1 MNKYRNIGQSVEKTD
16 ALALATGNPLFTDD
30 YHLNDYLHVRILRSP
45 HAHARIKA
53 IDVSEAKAMEGVT
66 DILTHKEIDKVY
78 FTTAGQGAPEP
89 SPYDTLLFDDVVRY
103 VGDFVAMVAAE
114 TTDIAEEAISKIK
127 VEYEPL
133 DAIFDPEKALEKGA
147 ITIHD
152 KEEYFPIPVPYKPK
166 ENLAAQVEFFVGDL
180 GKGFEQA
187 DHVVEETYQSAYAS
201 HATLEPHISASY
213 FDENGRL
220 VIVTATQ
227 VPFHARRI
235 VARVLDY
242 PLRKIRVIKPR
253 IGGGFGAKQ
262 EVLLEPYVALF
273 TLRTKRP
280 VKLIYTRKEEF
291 QSGRQRH
298 PMQVKLK
305 TGFKKDGEI
314 TALSMDN
321 LMNTGA
327 YGSHA
332 LTVSSNSGSKCL
344 PLFNKIKNIFFRA
357 KSAYTN
363 LPVGGAY
370 RGYGATQAYF
380 AINQQIDIIARQTNQ
395 DLLEY
400 IKKWHIREGETS
412 EVFKALGEGK
422 EGVEQIINSCR
433 LDECID
439 RGAEMIGWYEKRG
452 KKTESKPGFARGV
465 GLAVAMQGSGIPMI
479 DLGAAYM
486 KMNEDGS
493 FNLDIGATDI
503 GTGSDTILAQIAAE
517 VLQVDTEKIIVLSSD
532 TDRTP
537 FDVGAYASSTTYVSG
552 AAVEKCA
559 KKIKDQILGTA
570 TNMLDTNPEKV
581 KLENG
586 KVVDSTTGKEYA
598 LEEIAGETLYG
609 GQLSQIQ
616 AEASYTG
623 DQSPPPFIAQFAEVE
638 VDKKTGKV
646 RIVKFVSA
654 VDCGQAINPKLA
666 EGQIEGAA
674 VDGMTY
680 ALFENFHF
688 SSKGNLTNASFWDY
702 KIWRSNDIPEMETLI
717 VDSEEKT
724 GPFGAKS
731 VGEIGINGPAPAIAN
746 AIYDAVGIRMKETP
760 FTPEKIYKELNHE
773 R

>member
-1 MNKYRNIGQSVEKTD
+1 MKKYRNIGQSVEKTD
-16 ALALATGNPLFTDD
+16 SLALAAGNALFTED
-30 YHLNDYLHVRILRSP
+30 YPPKDYLQVRILRSP
-45 HAHARIKA
+45 YAHARITD
-53 IDVSEAKAMEGVT
+53 IDVSEAMKMEGVA
-66 DILTHKEIDKVY
+66 DIITHKDVEKVY

-89 SPYDTLLFDDVVRY
+89 SPYDTLLFDDTVRY

-114 TTDIAEEAISKIK
+114 NKTIAEEALSKIE
-127 VEYEPL
+127 VQYEPL
-133 DAIFDPEKALEKGA
+133 QAVFDPQKALDDDA
-147 ITIHD
+147 PVIHD
-152 KEEYFPIPVPYKPK
+152 KGEYFPIPVPYEPK
-166 ENLAAQVEFFVGDL
+166 RNLAARVEFSVGDTAN
-180 GKGFEQA
+180 GFGQA
-187 DHVVEETYQSAYAS
+187 DYINEETYQSSYAS
-201 HATLEPHISASY
+201 HATIEPHIAAAY

-235 VARVLDY
+235 VARVLNY

-262 EVLLEPYVALF
+262 EVLLEQYVALL
-273 TLRTKRP
+273 TLRTGRP
-280 VKLIYTRKEEF
+280 VRLIYTRKEEF

-298 PMQVKLK
+298 PMQVNLK
-305 TGFKKDGEI
+305 IGFTKEGEI
-314 TALSMDN
+314 TALHMDN

-332 LTVSSNSGSKCL
+332 LTVLSNSGSKCL
-344 PLFNKIKNIFFRA
+344 PLFNKIKNIDFRGR
-357 KSAYTN
+357 SVYTN

-380 AINQQIDIIARQTNQ
+380 ALNQQYDAIARQVNQ
-395 DLLEY
+395 DVLDF
-400 IKKWHIREGETS
+400 IKKWHIRKGETS

-422 EGVEQIINSCR
+422 EGVEQIINSCK

-439 RGAEMIGWYEKRG
+439 RGAELIGWNHKRG
-452 KKTESKPGFARGV
+452 KKQELTPGFVRGV
-465 GLAVAMQGSGIPMI
+465 GVAVAMQGSGIPMI

-517 VLQVDTEKIIVLSSD
+517 VLQIDTEKIIVLSSD
-532 TDRTP
+532 TDQTP

-559 KKIKDQILGTA
+559 RKIKEQIKTA
-570 TNMLDTNPEKV
+570 AARILDAETELLTLKD
-581 KLENG
+581 G
-586 KVVDSTTGKEYA
+586 KVVNSNNQQSCSFED
-598 LEEIAGETLYG
+598 IAADTLYG

-616 AEASYTG
+616 AEASNSAL
-623 DQSPPPFIAQFAEVE
+623 QSPPPFIAQFAEVE
-638 VDKKTGKV
+638 VDKRTGKV
-646 RIVKFVSA
+646 QVVKFVSA
-654 VDCGQAINPKLA
+654 VDCGQAINPRLA

-674 VDGMTY
+674 INGITY
-680 ALFENFHF
+680 ALFENFLF
-688 SSKGNLTNASFWDY
+688 SSKGNMTNASFWDY
-702 KIWRSNDIPEMETLI
+702 KIWRSNDIPEMETVI
-717 VDSEEKT
+717 VDSLEET

-746 AIYDAVGIRMKETP
+746 AIYDAVGVRMRETP
-760 FTPEKIYKELNHE
+760 FTPEKVFKELNHD
-773 R
+773 

>member
-1 MNKYRNIGQSVEKTD
+1 MNKYRNIGQSVDKTD
-16 ALALATGNPLFTDD
+16 ALALAAGNSLFTDD
-30 YHLNDYLHVRILRSP
+30 YHLNECLHIRILRSP
-45 HAHARIKA
+45 HAHATIKA
-53 IDVSEAKAMEGVT
+53 IDTSGARQIAGVA
-66 DILTHKEIDKVY
+66 DIITHKDINKVY
-78 FTTAGQGAPEP
+78 YTTAGQGAPEP

-103 VGDFVAMVAAE
+103 AGDFVAMVAAE
-114 TTDIAEEAISKIK
+114 TSEIARDAVSKIK
-127 VEYEPL
+127 VDYEVL
-133 DAIFDPEKALEKGA
+133 EAVFDPEKALQKGA
-147 ITIHD
+147 IAIHN

-166 ENLAAQVEFFVGDL
+166 ENLAAQVEFSVGEVSI
-180 GKGFEQA
+180 GFEQA
-187 DHVVEETYQSAYAS
+187 DFIVEETYQSAYAS
-201 HATLEPHISASY
+201 HATIEPHIAASY

-220 VIVTATQ
+220 VIVTSTQ
-227 VPFHARRI
+227 VPFHVRRI

-242 PLRKIRVIKPR
+242 PLKNIRVTKPR

-273 TLRTKRP
+273 TLRNKRP
-280 VKLIYTRKEEF
+280 VKLLYTRQEEF

-344 PLFNKIKNIFFRA
+344 PLFNKIKNISFRA
-357 KSAYTN
+357 QSAYTN

-380 AINQQIDIIARQTNQ
+380 ALNQQFDIIARQTGQ
-395 DLLEY
+395 DILKY

-412 EVFKALGEGK
+412 AVFKALGEGK
-422 EGVEQIINSCR
+422 EGVEQIINSCK

-439 RGAEMIGWYEKRG
+439 RGAEMIGWHQKRG
-452 KKTESKPGFARGV
+452 KKTESKPGFVRGLGV
-465 GLAVAMQGSGIPMI
+465 AVAMQGSGIPMI

-552 AAVEKCA
+552 AAVQKCA
-559 KKIKDQILGTA
+559 QKMKEQITGAAANIMKSGTGK
-570 TNMLDTNPEKV
+570 LR
-581 KLENG
+581 LENG
-586 KVVDSTTGKEYA
+586 KVINPDNGKECTF
-598 LEEIAGETLYG
+598 EEIAADTLYG
-609 GQLSQIQ
+609 KQLSQIQ
-616 AEASYTG
+616 AAASFTG

-646 RIVKFVSA
+646 KIIKFVSA

-666 EGQIEGAA
+666 EGQVEGAA
-674 VDGMTY
+674 VNGITY

-688 SSKGNLTNASFWDY
+688 SPKGILTNASFWDY
-702 KIWRSNDIPEMETLI
+702 KIWRSNDMPEMETLI

-731 VGEIGINGPAPAIAN
+731 VAEIGINCPAPAIAN
-746 AIYDAVGIRMKETP
+746 AIFDAVGVRVRETP
-760 FTPEKIYKELNHE
+760 FTPEKIYKEMNNE
-773 R
+773 

>member
-1 MNKYRNIGQSVEKTD
+1 MKKYRNIGQSVGKTD
-16 ALALATGNPLFTDD
+16 AMALATGSALFTED
-30 YHLNDYLHVRILRSP
+30 YHLNEYLRVRILRSP
-45 HAHARIKA
+45 HAHARIKS
-53 IDVSEAKAMEGVT
+53 IDVSEAKSMEGVV
-66 DILTHKEIDKVY
+66 DIITHKDVDKVY

-114 TTDIAEEAISKIK
+114 TTDIAEEAVKKIK
-127 VEYEPL
+127 VEYEL
-133 DAIFDPEKALEKGA
+133 LEAVFDPEIALDKDTIA
-147 ITIHD
+147 IHD

-166 ENLAAQVEFFVGDL
+166 ENLASRLDFAIGDVD
-180 GKGFEQA
+180 KGFEQA
-187 DHVVEETYQSAYAS
+187 DHIVEETYQSAYSS
-201 HATLEPHISASY
+201 HATIEPHIAESY

-235 VARVLDY
+235 VARVLNY

-273 TLRTKRP
+273 ALRNKRP
-280 VKLIYTRKEEF
+280 VRLIYNRKEEF

-314 TALSMDN
+314 TALKMDN

-344 PLFNKIKNIFFRA
+344 PLFNKIKNISFRA
-357 KSAYTN
+357 RSAYTN

-370 RGYGATQAYF
+370 RGYGATQSYF
-380 AINQQIDIIARQTNQ
+380 ALNQMYDIIARKTGQ
-395 DLLEY
+395 DILEY
-400 IKKWHIREGETS
+400 LKKWHIKEGESS
-412 EVFKALGEGK
+412 EVFKAIGEGS
-422 EGVEQIINSCR
+422 EGVEQIINSCK

-439 RGAEMIGWYEKRG
+439 RGAEMIGWYQKRG
-452 KKTESKPGFARGV
+452 KQTETQPDHVRGL
-465 GLAVAMQGSGIPMI
+465 GVAISMQGSGIPMV

-493 FNLDIGATDI
+493 FHLDVGATDI

-517 VLQVDTEKIIVLSSD
+517 VLQVETDNILVLSSD

-552 AAVEKCA
+552 TAVKKCA
-559 KKIKDQILGTA
+559 RKIKDQIFSVA
-570 TNMLDTNPEKV
+570 ANMMETSIDQLKFD
-581 KLENG
+581 NG
-586 KVVDSTTGKEYA
+586 KVVDVATEKECSF
-598 LEEIAGETLYG
+598 EDIGSQSLYG
-609 GQLSQIQ
+609 SQLSQIQ
-616 AEASYTG
+616 AEASSYME
-623 DQSPPPFIAQFAEVE
+623 QSPPPFAAQFAEVE

-646 RIVKFVSA
+646 RIVNFVSV
-654 VDCGQAINPKLA
+654 VDCGQAINPRLA
-666 EGQIEGAA
+666 EGQIEGATIN
-674 VDGMTY
+674 GITY
-680 ALFENFHF
+680 ALFETYHF
-688 SSKGNLTNASFWDY
+688 TSKGNMTNASFWDY
-702 KIWRSNDIPEMETLI
+702 KIWHSNDIPEMKTLI
-717 VDSEEKT
+717 VESEEST

-746 AIYDAVGIRMKETP
+746 AIYDAVGVRMREMP
-760 FTPEKIYKELNHE
+760 FTPERVYNQMYHE
-773 R
+773 Q

>member
-1 MNKYRNIGQSVEKTD
+1 MKKYRNIGQSVEKTD
-16 ALALATGNPLFTDD
+16 AMAMATGSSLFTEDYRLDD
-30 YHLNDYLHVRILRSP
+30 YLKVRILRSP
-45 HAHARIKA
+45 HAHARIKM
-53 IDVSEAKAMEGVT
+53 IDEAGAKEIDGVV
-66 DILTHKEIDKVY
+66 DVISYKDIDKVY

-103 VGDFVAMVAAE
+103 AGDFVAMVAAE
-114 TTDIAEEAISKIK
+114 TMEAAEEAVKRIK
-127 VEYEPL
+127 VEYELL
-133 DAIFDPEKALEKGA
+133 DTVFDPEEALKGKVA
-147 ITIHD
+147 IHD
-152 KEEYFPIPVPYKPK
+152 KDEYFPIPVPYKPE
-166 ENLAAQVEFFVGDL
+166 ENLASEVDFSVGEVEQ
-180 GKGFEQA
+180 GFEQA
-187 DHVVEETYQSAYAS
+187 DYVVEETYQSSYAS
-201 HATLEPHISASY
+201 HATIEPHIAASY

-262 EVLLEPYVALF
+262 EVLLEPYVALL

-280 VKLIYTRKEEF
+280 VRLFYTRQEEF

-321 LMNTGA
+321 IMNTGA

-332 LTVSSNSGSKCL
+332 LTVSSNGGSKCL
-344 PLFNKIKNIFFRA
+344 PLFNKIKNISFRA
-357 KSAYTN
+357 RSAYTN

-380 AINQQIDIIARQTNQ
+380 ALNQQIDIIARKTNQ
-395 DLLEY
+395 DILEY

-412 EVFKALGEGK
+412 DVFKALGEGK

-439 RGAEMIGWYEKRG
+439 RGAEMIDWYNKRG
-452 KKTESKPGFARGV
+452 KMAENKPGFVRGV
-465 GLAVAMQGSGIPMI
+465 GVAVAMQGSGIPMI

-517 VLQVDTEKIIVLSSD
+517 VLQIDTEKIIVLSSD
-532 TDRTP
+532 TDQTP

-552 AAVEKCA
+552 SAVEKCA
-559 KKIKDQILGTA
+559 TKIKDQILRAA
-570 TNMLDTNPEKV
+570 TNILEVNSDKV
-581 KLENG
+581 KLQNG
-586 KVVDSTTGKEYA
+586 KVIDTESKKECSF
-598 LEEIAGETLYG
+598 EEVANETLYG

-616 AEASYTG
+616 AEASSFV

-638 VDKKTGKV
+638 VDKKDDNEYIRYNIK
-646 RIVKFVSA
+646 I
-654 VDCGQAINPKLA
+654 PKK
-666 EGQIEGAA
+666 Q
-674 VDGMTY
+674 D
-680 ALFENFHF
+680 EN
-688 SSKGNLTNASFWDY
+688 K
-702 KIWRSNDIPEMETLI
+702 
-717 VDSEEKT
+717 
-724 GPFGAKS
+724 
-731 VGEIGINGPAPAIAN
+731 
-746 AIYDAVGIRMKETP
+746 
-760 FTPEKIYKELNHE
+760 
-773 R
+773 

>member
-1 MNKYRNIGQSVEKTD
+1 MKKYRNIGQSVEKTD
-16 ALALATGNPLFTDD
+16 AMALATGSSLFTEDYRLDD
-30 YHLNDYLHVRILRSP
+30 YLKVRILRSP
-45 HAHARIKA
+45 HAHARIKM
-53 IDVSEAKAMEGVT
+53 IDVTEAKEMDGVV
-66 DILTHKEIDKVY
+66 DIISHKDIDKIY
-78 FTTAGQGAPEP
+78 YTTAGQGAPEP

-103 VGDFVAMVAAE
+103 AGDFVAMVAAE
-114 TTDIAEEAISKIK
+114 TMEIAEEAVKKIK
-127 VEYEPL
+127 VEYELL
-133 DAIFDPEKALEKGA
+133 DAVFDPEKALKGSIA
-147 ITIHD
+147 IHD
-152 KEEYFPIPVPYKPK
+152 KEEYFPIPVPYKPE
-166 ENLAAQVEFFVGDL
+166 ENLASEVDFSVGEVD
-180 GKGFEQA
+180 KGFEEA
-187 DHVVEETYQSAYAS
+187 DYVVEETYQSAYAS
-201 HATLEPHISASY
+201 HATMEPHIAAAY

-235 VARVLDY
+235 VARVLNY
-242 PLRKIRVIKPR
+242 PLRKIRIIKPR

-262 EVLLEPYVALF
+262 EVLLEPYVALL

-280 VKLIYTRKEEF
+280 VRLIYTRQEEF

-321 LMNTGA
+321 IMNTGA

-344 PLFNKIKNIFFRA
+344 PLFNKIKNIYFRA
-357 KSAYTN
+357 RSAYTN

-380 AINQQIDIIARQTNQ
+380 ALNQQIDIIARKTNQ
-395 DLLEY
+395 DILEF
-400 IKKWHIREGETS
+400 IKKWHIKEGETS
-412 EVFKALGEGK
+412 DVFKALGEGK
-422 EGVEQIINSCR
+422 EGVEQIINSCK

-439 RGAEMIGWYEKRG
+439 RGARMIDWYQKRG
-452 KKTESKPGFARGV
+452 KKTEPKPGFVRGLGV
-465 GLAVAMQGSGIPMI
+465 AVAMQGSGIPMI

-552 AAVEKCA
+552 TAVEKCA
-559 KKIKDQILGTA
+559 TKIKEQILGAA
-570 TNMLDTNPEKV
+570 TNILDAKSDKLN
-581 KLENG
+581 LENG
-586 KVVDSTTGKEYA
+586 KVIDSDTKKECSF
-598 LEEIAGETLYG
+598 EEIANETLYG

-616 AEASYTG
+616 AEASSFV

-638 VDKKTGKV
+638 VDKQTGKV
-646 RIVKFVSA
+646 NVIKFVSV

-666 EGQIEGAA
+666 EGQVEGAA
-674 VDGMTY
+674 INGMTY

-688 SSKGNLTNASFWDY
+688 TSGGNMTNASFWDY
-702 KIWRSNDIPEMETLI
+702 KIWRSNDIPEMETLL

-731 VGEIGINGPAPAIAN
+731 VGEIGINCPAPAIAN
-746 AIYDAVGIRMKETP
+746 AIYDAVGIRLRETP

-773 R
+773 

>member
-1 MNKYRNIGQSVEKTD
+1 MRKYRNIGQSVEKTD
-16 ALALATGNPLFTDD
+16 AMALATGSSLFTED
-30 YHLNDYLHVRILRSP
+30 YRLDNYLKVRILRSP
-45 HAHARIKA
+45 HAHARIKS
-53 IDVSEAKAMEGVT
+53 IDVSEAKEMEGVV
-66 DILTHKEIDKVY
+66 DVISHKEIEKVY
-78 FTTAGQGAPEP
+78 YTTAGQGAPEP

-103 VGDFVAMVAAE
+103 AGDFVAMVAAE
-114 TTDIAEEAISKIK
+114 TMEIAEEAVKKIK
-127 VEYEPL
+127 VEYEL
-133 DAIFDPEKALEKGA
+133 LEAVFDPEKALQGSIA
-147 ITIHD
+147 IHD
-152 KEEYFPIPVPYKPK
+152 KDGYFPIPVPYKPE
-166 ENLAAQVEFFVGDL
+166 ENLASEVDFSVGEVE
-180 GKGFEQA
+180 KGFEDA
-187 DHVVEETYQSAYAS
+187 DYVVEEIYQSAYAS
-201 HATLEPHISASY
+201 HATMEPHIAASY

-235 VARVLDY
+235 VARVLNY

-262 EVLLEPYVALF
+262 EVLLEPYVALL

-280 VKLIYTRKEEF
+280 VRLIYTRQEEF

-321 LMNTGA
+321 IMNTGA

-344 PLFNKIKNIFFRA
+344 PLFNKIKNIYFRA
-357 KSAYTN
+357 RSAYTN

-380 AINQQIDIIARQTNQ
+380 ALNQQIDIIARKTNQ
-395 DLLEY
+395 DILEY
-400 IKKWHIREGETS
+400 IKKWHIKEGETS
-412 EVFKALGEGK
+412 DVFKALGEGK
-422 EGVEQIINSCR
+422 EGVEQIINSCK

-439 RGAEMIGWYEKRG
+439 RGAEMIDWYQKRG
-452 KKTESKPGFARGV
+452 KKTEPKPGFVRGLGV
-465 GLAVAMQGSGIPMI
+465 AVAMQGSGIPMI

-532 TDRTP
+532 TDQTP

-552 AAVEKCA
+552 TAVEKCA
-559 KKIKDQILGTA
+559 TKIKDQILGAA
-570 TNMLDTNPEKV
+570 TNILDAKGD
-581 KLENG
+581 KLSLGNG
-586 KVVDSTTGKEYA
+586 KVIDSESKKECSF
-598 LEEIAGETLYG
+598 EEIANETLYG
-609 GQLSQIQ
+609 GQLTQIQ
-616 AEASYTG
+616 AEASSFV

-638 VDKKTGKV
+638 LDKGTGKV
-646 RIVKFVSA
+646 NIIKFVSV

-666 EGQIEGAA
+666 EGQVEGAA
-674 VDGMTY
+674 INGMTY

-688 SSKGNLTNASFWDY
+688 TSKGNMTNASFWDY
-702 KIWRSNDIPEMETLI
+702 KIWRSNDIPEMETLL

-731 VGEIGINGPAPAIAN
+731 VGEIGINCPAPAIAN
-746 AIYDAVGIRMKETP
+746 AIYDAVGIRLRETP

-773 R
+773 

>member
-16 ALALATGNPLFTDD
+16 ALALATGNSLFTED
-30 YHLNDYLHVRILRSP
+30 YNLKDALHVRILRSP
-45 HAHARIKA
+45 HAHARIKN
-53 IDVSEAKAMEGVT
+53 IDVSEAQQMKGVEA
-66 DILTHKEIDKVY
+66 IITHENTPKVY

-103 VGDFVAMVAAE
+103 AGDFVAMVAAE
-114 TTDIAEEAISKIK
+114 TVDIAEEAVSGIK

-133 DAIFDPEKALEKGA
+133 EPVFDPEKAIQDGTIA
-147 ITIHD
+147 IHD

-166 ENLAAQVEFFVGDL
+166 QNLASQVEFSVGDL
-180 GKGFEQA
+180 EKGFKEA
-187 DHVVEETYQSAYAS
+187 DHVVEETYQSSYAS
-201 HATLEPHISASY
+201 HATIEPHVSASY

-235 VARVLDY
+235 VARVLNY
-242 PLRKIRVIKPR
+242 PLRNIRVIKPR

-262 EVLLEPYVALF
+262 EVLLEPYVALL

-280 VKLIYTRKEEF
+280 VRLIYTRKEEF

-344 PLFNKIKNIFFRA
+344 PLFNKIKNISFCAR
-357 KSAYTN
+357 STYTN

-380 AINQQIDIIARQTNQ
+380 ALNQQIDIIARQTNQ
-395 DLLEY
+395 DLLEF

-412 EVFKALGEGK
+412 PVFKALGEGK
-422 EGVEQIINSCR
+422 EGVEQIINSCK

-439 RGAEMIGWYEKRG
+439 RGAKMINWYEKRG
-452 KKTESKPGFARGV
+452 KKVESKPGHVRGV

-517 VLQVDTEKIIVLSSD
+517 VLQVNTEKIIVLSSD

-552 AAVEKCA
+552 AAVKKCA
-559 KKIKDQILGTA
+559 QKIKEQITGAAANILESGDVK
-570 TNMLDTNPEKV
+570 L

-586 KVVDSTTGKEYA
+586 KVINPENGKECSFG
-598 LEEIAGETLYG
+598 EIAGDTLYG
-609 GQLSQIQ
+609 KQLSQIQ
-616 AEASYTG
+616 AEASFTG

-646 RIVKFVSA
+646 KVIKFVSA

-674 VDGMTY
+674 VNGMTY

-731 VGEIGINGPAPAIAN
+731 VAEIGINCPAPAIAN
-746 AIYDAVGIRMKETP
+746 AIYDAVGIRMRETP
-760 FTPEKIYKELNHE
+760 FTPEKIYKELHDE
-773 R
+773 